1 MMQPSKI
8 EEAHQ
13 GKAVLP
19 PYLNAAAKRHGLR
32 FSLKQ
37 FIVLVTGIAIV
48 VNLALAQPTREF
60 ASIVRLIIASALLVG
75 GALYLIG
82 HLDDTITWQRWLTRL
97 LYVAVAWGLVIALGT
112 STFVL
117 GMLLYWALGTG

>member
-1 MMQPSKI
+1 MNTADTGP
-8 EEAHQ
+8 H
-13 GKAVLP
+13 
-19 PYLNAAAKRHGLR
+19 AAAKHQGFR

-37 FIVLVTGIAIV
+37 MVVLVTGIAIV

-60 ASIVRLIIASALLVG
+60 TSIVRLIIASAVLVG

-82 HLDDTITWQRWLTRL
+82 HLDDTITRQRWLTRL
-97 LYVAVAWGLVIALGT
+97 LYVAVAWGLMIALGT

-117 GMLLYWALGTG
+117 GMLLYPATGGP

>member
-1 MMQPSKI
+1 MNNVDANS
-8 EEAHQ
+8 HT
-13 GKAVLP
+13 
-19 PYLNAAAKRHGLR
+19 AKKRRGLR

-37 FIVLVTGIAIV
+37 LVVLVTGIAIL

-75 GALYLIG
+75 GALYLIDQ
-82 HLDDTITWQRWLTRL
+82 LDDTITWQRWLTRL
-97 LYVAVAWGLVIALGT
+97 LYVAVAWGLVIVLGT

-117 GMLLYWALGTG
+117 GMLLYRVLGAA